1 MTSTTR
7 NRDNWPISAALLQ
20 FGNAHDAT
28 ASAWAETFTEVADA
42 GFDHVDLTDSW
53 VRPGDLTPA
62 RLAELASAA
71 AATEVGLPAVSTARC
86 SVIDPA
92 GGERNLA
99 YLHRTVEAAAT
110 LGAEVVSVGLHRP
123 LTPAQQRELWF
134 WTIDGPKD
142 PVGDPEV
149 WDLAVKRFAELG
161 KHADEVGVL
170 LSLELYEDTYLG
182 TAESA
187 VRLVE
192 DIGLD
197 NVGLNP
203 DIGNLVR
210 LHRPIEAWQEL
221 IATTM
226 PYTNY
231 WHVKNYFRDEDPA
244 TGQVVTIPA
253 PLELGFVNY
262 RSAVKTALGHG
273 FNGVL
278 CCEHYGGDGLSVSA
292 RNRDYLRT
300 LLPAATGGAA

>member
-7 NRDNWPISAALLQ
+7 NRENWPISAALLQ
-20 FGNAHDAT
+20 FGNAHDAP
-28 ASAWAETFTEVADA
+28 ASAWAEAFTEVADA

-53 VRPGDLTPA
+53 VRPGDLTPD
-62 RLAELASAA
+62 RLAELVATA
-71 AATEVGLPAVSTARC
+71 AATSVGLPAVSTARC
-86 SVIDPA
+86 SVIDPVD
-92 GGERNLA
+92 GERNLA
-99 YLHRTVEAAAT
+99 YLHRTVEAAAA

-123 LTPAQQRELWF
+123 LTLAQQRELWF
-134 WTIDGPKD
+134 WTVDGPKD

-149 WDLAVKRFAELG
+149 WDLAVNRFAELG
-161 KHADEVGVL
+161 KHADEVGLL

-187 VRLVE
+187 ARLVE
-192 DIGLD
+192 DVGLD

-210 LHRPIEAWQEL
+210 LHRPIEAWQDL
-221 IATTM
+221 VATTM
-226 PYTNY
+226 PYANY

-244 TGQVVTIPA
+244 TGQVVTVPA
-253 PLELGFVNY
+253 PLDLGFVNY
-262 RSAVKTALGHG
+262 RSVVRTALEHG

-300 LLPAATGGAA
+300 LLPAATGGTA